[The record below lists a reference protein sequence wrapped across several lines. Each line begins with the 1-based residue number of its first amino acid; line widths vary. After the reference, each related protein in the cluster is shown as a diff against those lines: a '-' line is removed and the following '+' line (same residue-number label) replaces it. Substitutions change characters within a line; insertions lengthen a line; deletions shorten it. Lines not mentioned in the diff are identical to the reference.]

1 MLDERKAAIL
11 HAVVEEYIE
20 TAQPVGSAHVAQR
33 SVLAVSSATVRNE
46 MGVLEREGYLTQ
58 PHTSAGRIP
67 TDKGYRMFVDSLAPG
82 NLGPAQSQQV
92 RAFFARAHGEL
103 ERTLADTSRLLSALT
118 DYAAVVVGPTYEVAT
133 IRSVQ
138 IVGLGPR
145 LALLVIVLSNGVVE
159 KRPLELATEP
169 SDVTLAAASTRLA
182 SLLAGRS
189 WGGTA
194 PPVLSSGDGSVDDIV
209 TAGLDA
215 LAGPVEGDPGQVFI
229 GGASRMAVAFDAVE
243 TIRGVL
249 SILEEQYVVVG
260 LLSDVLDRGLSVAI
274 GAEHGV
280 PSLAD
285 CSVIVAPYEIEGEQL
300 GTVGIL
306 GPTRMH
312 YEQALAAVAVVSRRL
327 GRALSEGS

>member
-1 MLDERKAAIL
+1 MLDERKSAIL

-33 SVLAVSSATVRNE
+33 SALAVSSATVRNE

-67 TDKGYRMFVDSLAPG
+67 TDKGYRLFVDSLAPG
-82 NLGPAQSQQV
+82 GLGPVQSQQV
-92 RAFFARAHGEL
+92 RAFFAQAHGEI
-103 ERTLADTSRLLSALT
+103 ERTLADTSRLLSAVT
-118 DYAAVVVGPTYEVAT
+118 DYAAVVVGPSHDVAK

-138 IVGLGPR
+138 IVGLAPR
-145 LALLVIVLSNGVVE
+145 LALVVIVLSNGVVE
-159 KRPLELATEP
+159 KRPLELATDAG
-169 SDVTLAAASTRLA
+169 DVTLGAASNRLA
-182 SLLAGRS
+182 SLLAGTS
-189 WGGTA
+189 WGGAA
-194 PPVLSSGDGSVDDIV
+194 PTVLPSGDGSVDEII
-209 TAGLDA
+209 TAALDA
-215 LAGPVEGDPGQVFI
+215 LAGPVEGEGGQVFV

-249 SILEEQYVVVG
+249 GILEEQYVMVG
-260 LLSDVLDRGLSVAI
+260 LLSDVLGRGLSVSI

-285 CSVIVAPYEIEGEQL
+285 CSVIVAPYEVEGEQL